1 MAVAAGASQGKRL
14 GSEDETEKV
23 LPVLSGSFIAGFEQ
37 PAFFL
42 LPMAPLRVGGACSRS
57 VPTRSRLRLY
67 HLKMDKL
74 SIRALKMAPVPVP
87 VSVPRTL
94 PVVGSAKG

>member
-1 MAVAAGASQGKRL
+1 
-14 GSEDETEKV
+14 
-23 LPVLSGSFIAGFEQ
+23 
-37 PAFFL
+37 
-42 LPMAPLRVGGACSRS
+42 
-57 VPTRSRLRLY
+57 
-67 HLKMDKL
+67 KMDKL